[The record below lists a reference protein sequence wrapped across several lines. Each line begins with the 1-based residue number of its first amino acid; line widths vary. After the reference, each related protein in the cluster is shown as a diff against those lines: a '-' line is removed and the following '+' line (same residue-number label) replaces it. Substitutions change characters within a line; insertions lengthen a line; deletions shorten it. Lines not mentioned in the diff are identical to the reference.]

1 MVKQVTGGVLNGGGV
16 PYVSEV
22 IQSSRCT
29 LMTERLFRG
38 FGVRLLAKLIS
49 RWFDLKFKII
59 NCKSAAWSVE
69 TVDEMFR
76 NFVCPVSTLSGHF
89 SFYSDPKLPNTSKR
103 VKHDVVDNYENLKAL
118 VMFA

>member
-1 MVKQVTGGVLNGGGV
+1 MLLVVKQVTGGVLNGGGV

-59 NCKSAAWSVE
+59 NCIAAGWAGE
-69 TVDEMFR
+69 AIDEFFGR
-76 NFVCPVSTLSGHF
+76 SIYLSGF
-89 SFYSDPKLPNTSKR
+89 DLSRTSRITEPDR
-103 VKHDVVDNYENLKAL
+103 VDRI
-118 VMFA
+118 